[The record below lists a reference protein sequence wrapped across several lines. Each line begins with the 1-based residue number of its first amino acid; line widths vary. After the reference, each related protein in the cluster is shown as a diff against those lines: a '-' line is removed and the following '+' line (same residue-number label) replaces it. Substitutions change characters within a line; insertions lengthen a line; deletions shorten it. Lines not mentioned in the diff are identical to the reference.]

1 MSRRIFDSCALQQ
14 NNHARRFAAFC
25 RHALIGVTIL
35 FTPLAYSESKAEET
49 ILRVGTTAM
58 PPSVGNPFRNTGTP
72 HIFTWSSMFDGLTRI
87 DERGVVGPWLAV
99 SWKNIDPLT
108 WRLHLRPNV
117 TFSNGERFTA
127 DAVVN
132 VVAFFK
138 SPAAAREVI
147 ARELGFIASA
157 RKIDDLTV
165 ELTTDKPTPHLP
177 RALPIMYMVAP
188 EQWQSLGPDGF
199 GQNPSG
205 TGPFKLDRADL
216 AGWRMSAFK
225 DSWRAPIFERLNWLA
240 VPDASA
246 RVQAVLANQMDIAL
260 GLGPDDVSAVEA
272 GGGRGQTWRNASV
285 WAINFHHNKDTPLKD
300 VRVRQALNYAVDRRA
315 LVEGLLSGTTVPA
328 TQPGPSNA
336 YGYDPEIPP
345 IPFDPEK
352 AKALLTEAGYPKGFK
367 FVAQGVIGAGPA
379 DGTVYQKVAQ
389 DLAAIGVTMEIRS
402 FPTNELIRAVVEGSW
417 DGDAFGLTYA
427 TEPTVDVL
435 RPMQN
440 HSCFWSR
447 PWYCNQAI
455 MPTIEAALAEFD
467 DQKGVELRQEVMRFY
482 REQYV
487 SLYLYE
493 LPRFAGLRAAIHGF
507 KEVHGFINFDQIT
520 TTP

>member
-1 MSRRIFDSCALQQ
+1 MMRLACDLCALQQ
-14 NNHARRFAAFC
+14 GRCQQLLGRVYRR
-25 RHALIGVTIL
+25 ALIVLSAL
-35 FTPLAYSESKAEET
+35 FTFLGHSATVAEET
-49 ILRVGTTAM
+49 ILRVGTTTM

-72 HIFTWSSMFDGLTRI
+72 HVFTWSSIFDGLTRI
-87 DERGVVGPWLAV
+87 DERGIVGPWLAV
-99 SWKNIDPLT
+99 SWQNTDSLT
-108 WRLHLRPNV
+108 WRLKLRPNV
-117 TFSNGERFTA
+117 TFSNGEPFTA

-138 SPAAAREVI
+138 APAAAREVI
-147 ARELGFIASA
+147 ARELGFISSA

-188 EQWQSLGPDGF
+188 KQWQNLGPDGF

-225 DSWRAPIFERLNWLA
+225 DSWRAPKFDRLNWLS

-260 GLGPDDVSAVEA
+260 GIGPDDVSAVEA
-272 GGGRGQTWRNASV
+272 GGGRGLTWRNASV
-285 WAINFHHNKDTPLKD
+285 WAINFHHSKDTPLKD
-300 VRVRQALNYAVDRRA
+300 VRVRQALNYAVDRDA

-352 AKALLTEAGYPKGFK
+352 AKALLAEAGYPEGFK
-367 FVAQGVIGAGPA
+367 FVVQGVIGAGPA
-379 DGTVYQKVAQ
+379 DGAVYQKVAQ

-440 HSCFWSR
+440 HSCFWSK
-447 PWYCNQAI
+447 PWYCDQSI
-455 MPTIEAALAEFD
+455 MPTITAALAEFD
-467 DQKGVELRQEVMRFY
+467 QQKGLMLRQEVMRFY

-493 LPRFAGLRAAIHGF
+493 LPRFAGLRAAINGF
-507 KEVHGFINFDQIT
+507 KEVHGFVNFDQIT
-520 TTP
+520 ATP